1 MASPRRRD
9 LWSARDG
16 LVDIEESDGAFST
29 AQDSVDPTVT
39 GKQFSRELS
48 LIQKLRLR
56 LFGRV
61 LVGWRN
67 RRLWRAELPFYAF
80 RCPIHGIVE
89 DYPHGYHGR
98 LDCPLCLGEADLIR
112 ALGEYSSGEKND

>member
-1 MASPRRRD
+1 MASPRKRE
-9 LWSARDG
+9 LWSSRDG
-16 LVDIEESDGAFST
+16 LVDIEKSDVTFST
-29 AQDSVDPTVT
+29 ARDSVDPTVT
-39 GKQFSRELS
+39 GKRLSLELS

-61 LVGWRN
+61 LVGWRS

-89 DYPHGYHGR
+89 DYPQGYDGR
-98 LDCPLCLGEADLIR
+98 LDCPLCLGEGELIR
-112 ALGEYSSGEKND
+112 ALGEFSSGEKNG

>member
-1 MASPRRRD
+1 MASPRKKD

-16 LVDIEESDGAFST
+16 LVDIEESNRAFST
-29 AQDSVDPTVT
+29 ARDSDDPTVT
-39 GKQFSRELS
+39 GKRLSRELTY
-48 LIQKLRLR
+48 IQKLRLR

-61 LVGWRN
+61 LVGWRS

-89 DYPHGYHGR
+89 DYPHGYHYR
-98 LDCPLCLGEADLIR
+98 LDCPLCLGEVELIR